1 MNNVQWKLLC
11 RVLWLILMRVW
22 FFPNHNL
29 MSEDATSVGK
39 LLEAEFSEPPKE
51 PEVRVIADK
60 IGQEGGDGK

>member
-29 MSEDATSVGK
+29 MSEDAASVGK
-39 LLEAEFSEPPKE
+39 LLEAEFYEPPKE
-51 PEVRVIADK
+51 PDAPAA
-60 IGQEGGDGK
+60 

>member
-11 RVLWLILMRVW
+11 RVLWLILKRVW

-39 LLEAEFSEPPKE
+39 LLEAEFYEPPKE
-51 PEVRVIADK
+51 PDAPAA
-60 IGQEGGDGK
+60 